1 VTPADTWCQ
10 GSCLLGWICSLFSEA
25 SCGSCNSGHRLLGKA
40 LADHRDWTHRLPF
53 NATGGGSG
61 SSGTYKPAGAVKR
74 PVKLGIVLAWGPEY
88 ISGSH
93 VNEDGRRGLATDF
106 L

>member
-1 VTPADTWCQ
+1 
-10 GSCLLGWICSLFSEA
+10 
-25 SCGSCNSGHRLLGKA
+25 
-40 LADHRDWTHRLPF
+40 LPF